1 MVELSSHVKFES
13 IRAIS
18 THYRPPKTLRFA
30 SSDLQDVID
39 AKRAADRPKD
49 HVVLTLLEDFHR
61 VREAMPREEEEDTD

>member
-1 MVELSSHVKFES
+1 MFELSNHVKFES

-18 THYRPPKTLRFA
+18 TTIVTEDTA
-30 SSDLQDVID
+30 ICVSDLQDVID